1 MILTG
6 LLALLVGAILAFA
19 VPGHV
24 GDVSVGTVGVIVMIV
39 GAVILIAGLP
49 RLRRGR
55 RLDRRRSGQESGQS
69 GRAVAERVV
78 DGRVVA
84 GSAGGNAGAT
94 GPLAAQRER
103 VYRTSKGKIAAMIIA
118 AVYIVSP
125 VDFIPDFLLPVGVID
140 DATAFGWL
148 IFAVGQ
154 EFSRRRGPAV

>member
-6 LLALLVGAILAFA
+6 LLALLAGAILAFA

-49 RLRRGR
+49 GLRRGR
-55 RLDRRRSGQESGQS
+55 RRSGQSG

-84 GSAGGNAGAT
+84 GTAGAA
-94 GPLAAQRER
+94 GSLAAQRER

-125 VDFIPDFLLPVGVID
+125 VDFIPDFLLPFGVID

>member
-6 LLALLVGAILAFA
+6 VLALLVGAILAFA

-24 GDVSVGTVGVIVMIV
+24 GDVSVDTVGVIVMIM

-55 RLDRRRSGQESGQS
+55 RVDRRRGGQ
-69 GRAVAERVV
+69 AVAERVV

-84 GSAGGNAGAT
+84 GARARQD
-94 GPLAAQRER
+94 LAAQRER
-103 VYRTSKGKIAAMIIA
+103 VYRTSKGKIAAMVIA

-125 VDFIPDFLLPVGVID
+125 VDFIPDFLLPFGVID

-148 IFAVGQ
+148 LFAVGQ
-154 EFSRRRGPAV
+154 ELSRRRGPAV

>member
-24 GDVSVGTVGVIVMIV
+24 GDVSVGTVGVLVMIV

-49 RLRRGR
+49 RLRRAR
-55 RLDRRRSGQESGQS
+55 RVDRRRGGRSGQ
-69 GRAVAERVV
+69 AVAERVV

-84 GSAGGNAGAT
+84 GPNAGAGT
-94 GPLAAQRER
+94 AGSLAAQRER
-103 VYRTSKGKIAAMIIA
+103 VYRTSKGKIAAMVVA

-125 VDFIPDFLLPVGVID
+125 IDFIPDFLLPFGVID